1 MSTPVASRAGFGDW
15 LLRPFLWYQAWYEA
29 RYERRIV
36 ARLTSATAPQRRVP
50 SAPRREPRAAPQP
63 SRSGLSRLR
72 AVDGAVGSQ
81 LRSTIVRR

>member
-1 MSTPVASRAGFGDW
+1 MSTPMASSAGLGDW

-36 ARLTSATAPQRRVP
+36 ARLTSAAAPQRRVP
-50 SAPRREPRAAPQP
+50 SAPRREPRAAPAAEP
-63 SRSGLSRLR
+63 VGLSRLR
-72 AVDGAVGSQ
+72 PVGGAAGSQ